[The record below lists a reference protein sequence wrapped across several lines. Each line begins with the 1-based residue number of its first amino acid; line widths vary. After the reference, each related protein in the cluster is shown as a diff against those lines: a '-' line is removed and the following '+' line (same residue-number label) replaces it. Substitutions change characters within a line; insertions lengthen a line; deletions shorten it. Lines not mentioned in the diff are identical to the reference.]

1 MRPMTNTPAPTDE
14 PLARTEIHDAVG
26 ELIINR
32 PERRNALTSDTVTA
46 LHQGLDAL
54 IAAPEVKVILIRGEG
69 DVFTAGVDLKVD
81 RTPDHFDRWRAF
93 HAAIY
98 ACPRPIVGAL
108 QRYAIAGGS
117 ALALAC
123 DFLIAGDTARIDTSE
138 VRMGMAAP
146 INTVWLELKWGVAVG
161 YRFALAGQ
169 PVTGPELVTLGVAV
183 KSVPDGDVLEE
194 ARAYAAT
201 LAENDA
207 WAMTTIKRG
216 TQHLR
221 GIEGAAAFE
230 DRVTAV
236 QCVQQAVPRG

>member
-1 MRPMTNTPAPTDE
+1 MSDTSDPTDQ
-14 PLARTEIHDAVG
+14 PLARTDIDNAVG

-32 PERRNALTSDTVTA
+32 PERRNSLTSDTITA
-46 LHQGLDAL
+46 LHEGLDAL
-54 IAAPEVKVILIRGEG
+54 IGDPEVKAILIRGEG
-69 DVFTAGVDLKVD
+69 GAFCAGNDLKED
-81 RTPDHFDRWRAF
+81 RAPDHFDRWRAF
-93 HAAIY
+93 HGAIY
-98 ACPRPIVGAL
+98 DSPKPIVGAL
-108 QRYAIAGGS
+108 QRFAIAGGS

-123 DFLIAGDTARIDTSE
+123 DFLVAGDTARIDTSE

-146 INTVWLELKWGVAVG
+146 INTVWLELKWGAAIA

-169 PVTGPELVTLGVAV
+169 PVAGPELVTLGVAV
-183 KSVPDGDVLEE
+183 ISVPDDDVLDE

-216 TQHLR
+216 TQHLN
-221 GIEGAAAFE
+221 GIEGAQAFE

-236 QCVQQAVPRG
+236 QRVQQAVPRTN